1 MKVHN
6 EAAVEAQI
14 TELRTI
20 TRLQGEPH
28 TGHCRSAPGSC
39 PSYYPPRPQQWVR
52 VTEGH
57 AI

>member
-14 TELRTI
+14 QELRTI

-28 TGHCRSAPGSC
+28 TGIATLLLGNL
-39 PSYYPPRPQQWVR
+39 PSYYPPRLPQWVK
-52 VTEGH
+52 VTERP